1 MQIHQYDV
9 VIVGAGGAGMRA
21 ALESS
26 TRTRTAVISK
36 LYPTRSH
43 TGAAQ
48 GGMCAALANVEE
60 DNWEW
65 HTFDTVK
72 GGDYLVD
79 QDAAEVMAKEAIDAV
94 LDLEK
99 MGLPFNRT
107 PEGKIDQRRFGG
119 HTRNHGEAAVRRA
132 CYAADRTGHMIL
144 QTLYQQCVKNDVE
157 FFNEFYVL
165 DVLLSHDLV
174 TGEVPE
180 GEDVAVSGVVAY
192 ELATGEIHLFRAK
205 SVVIATGGAGK
216 IFKTTSNAHTLTG
229 DGMAL
234 VYRRGVPL
242 EDMEFFQF
250 HPTGLA
256 GLGILLSEAARG
268 EGGILR
274 NADGERF
281 MERYAPT
288 IKDLAP
294 RDIVARSIAL
304 EVREG
309 RGAGPN
315 KDYVLLDLTH
325 LEPAHI
331 DAKLP
336 DITEFARTY
345 LGVEPYTE
353 PIPVYPTAH
362 YAMGGVPTTI
372 HAEVLRSN
380 AEVVH
385 GLFAAGEVACV
396 SVHGSNRLGTNSL
409 LDINV
414 FGKRAGIAAAAY
426 ASGAPWVE
434 MPDDPEIGVV
444 AELEEM
450 RTRADGDRVSDVRRE
465 LQQTMDTNAQ
475 VFRTAESLQQALADI
490 RALQTRYRNVSVQDK
505 GRAFNTDLLE
515 ALELGFLL
523 DIAEVV
529 VVGALNREESRG
541 GHFREDFPK
550 RDDAQYMR
558 HTMAYRRPPGAVAP
572 SSPVGSEAAA
582 VVAATSRT
590 GAEVA
595 TSRPGAATP
604 GTFDV
609 ALGYKPV
616 VVTRYQPMERKY

>member
-1 MQIHQYDV
+1 MQVHHYDV

-21 ALESS
+21 AIESGQ
-26 TRTRTAVISK
+26 RARTAVLTK

-119 HTRNHGEAAVRRA
+119 HTRDHGKSAVRRS

-144 QTLYQQCVKNDVE
+144 QTLYQNCVKHGVE
-157 FFNEFYVL
+157 FYNEFYVL
-165 DVLLSHDLV
+165 DLV
-174 TGEVPE
+174 MTEVDGVKRP
-180 GEDVAVSGVVAY
+180 AGVVSY
-192 ELATGEIHLFRAK
+192 ELATGEIHVFQAK
-205 SVVIATGGAGK
+205 SVVFATGGVGK
-216 IFKTTSNAHTLTG
+216 VFKTTSNAHTLTG
-229 DGMAL
+229 DGMA
-234 VYRRGVPL
+234 VTYNRGIPL

-274 NADGERF
+274 NSEGERF

-294 RDIVARSIAL
+294 RDIVARSMAN

-309 RGAGPN
+309 RGCGPN

-325 LEPAHI
+325 LEPSHI
-331 DAKLP
+331 DEKLP

-353 PIPVYPTAH
+353 PVPVFPTAH
-362 YAMGGVPTTI
+362 YAMGGIPTNI
-372 HAEVLRSN
+372 KAEVLADN
-380 AEVVH
+380 DNVIP
-385 GLFAAGEVACV
+385 GLYAAGEVACV

-414 FGKRAGIAAAAY
+414 FGKRAGIAAAEY
-426 ASGAPWVE
+426 AKTAEFVELPENPETEVVE
-434 MPDDPEIGVV
+434 M
-444 AELEEM
+444 LEKM
-450 RTRADGDRVSDVRRE
+450 RTSDGTERIAAIRKD
-465 LQQTMDTNAQ
+465 LQDLMDANVQ
-475 VFRTAESLQQALADI
+475 VFRTDETLRSALDEIAKL
-490 RALQTRYRNVSVQDK
+490 RERYNNVGIQDRGK
-505 GRAFNTDLLE
+505 RYNLDLLE
-515 ALELGFLL
+515 AVELGFLL
-523 DIAEVV
+523 ELAEVISV
-529 VVGALNREESRG
+529 AAIHRKESRG
-541 GHFREDFPK
+541 GHFREDFPD
-550 RDDAQYMR
+550 RDDENFMH
-558 HTMAYRRPPGAVAP
+558 HTMTYLDP
-572 SSPVGSEAAA
+572 EAE
-582 VVAATSRT
+582 TDGIKGMRLET
-590 GAEVA
+590 
-595 TSRPGAATP
+595 
-604 GTFDV
+604 
-609 ALGYKPV
+609 KPV
-616 VVTRYQPMERKY
+616 IVTRYQPMERKY

>member
-1 MQIHQYDV
+1 MQTHDYDV

-26 TRTRTAVISK
+26 KRARTAVITK

-65 HTFDTVK
+65 HTYDTVK

-107 PEGKIDQRRFGG
+107 PEGRIDQRRFGG
-119 HTRNHGEAAVRRA
+119 HTRDHGEAPVRRS

-144 QTLYQQCVKNDVE
+144 QTLYQNCVKQQVE
-157 FFNEFYVL
+157 FYNEFYVL
-165 DVLLSHDLV
+165 DVLL
-174 TGEVPE
+174 TGDPRSDESVR
-180 GEDVAVSGVVAY
+180 AAGVVSY
-192 ELATGEIHLFRAK
+192 ELATGEIHVFRAK
-205 SVVIATGGAGK
+205 SVVFASGGMGK
-216 IFKTTSNAHTLTG
+216 MFKTTSNAHTLTG
-229 DGMAL
+229 DGPAMVL
-234 VYRRGVPL
+234 RRGIPL

-274 NADGERF
+274 NSEMERF

-288 IKDLAP
+288 LKDLAP
-294 RDIVARSIAL
+294 RDVVARAMAN

-315 KDYVLLDLTH
+315 KDYVYLDLTH

-353 PIPVYPTAH
+353 PVPVFPTAH
-362 YAMGGVPTTI
+362 YAMGGIPTNI
-372 HAEVLRSN
+372 KGEVLRD
-380 AEVVH
+380 AEHTVP
-385 GLFAAGEVACV
+385 GLYAAGEVACV
-396 SVHGSNRLGTNSL
+396 SVHGGNRLGTNSL

-414 FGKRAGIAAAAY
+414 FGRRAGIAAAEHA
-426 ASGAPWVE
+426 ATVE
-434 MPDDPEIGVV
+434 LT
-444 AELEEM
+444 ELEEGVELPTVELLQ
-450 RTRADGDRVSDVRRE
+450 RLRDRPATEDRVADIRIA
-465 LQQTMDTNAQ
+465 LQETMDANVQ
-475 VFRTAESLQQALADI
+475 VFRTDETCRKALADI
-490 RALQTRYRNVSVQDK
+490 RELKKRYETVSVQDK
-505 GRAFNTDLLE
+505 GLRYNLDLME
-515 ALELGFLL
+515 AVELGFLL
-523 DIAEVV
+523 DLAEVV
-529 VVGALNREESRG
+529 TLGALNRRESRG
-541 GHFREDFPK
+541 GHFREDYDK
-550 RDDAQYMR
+550 RNDAEYLW
-558 HTMAYRRPPGAVAP
+558 HTMAYRTLPDEQG
-572 SSPVGSEAAA
+572 E
-582 VVAATSRT
+582 
-590 GAEVA
+590 E
-595 TSRPGAATP
+595 
-604 GTFDV
+604 GTDIR
-609 ALGYKPV
+609 LGTKPV
-616 VVTRYQPMERKY
+616 VITRYEPKERTF